1 MWRTDTYRSKEYPIR
16 TLEIPAR
23 SRYNISS
30 LRLRAMATTAWIEKA
45 KRKPKFKVR
54 KVNRCS
60 ICGRSR
66 AYIRY
71 FGICRI
77 CLREQAHKGVL
88 PGVRKSSW

>member
-1 MWRTDTYRSKEYPIR
+1 MP
-16 TLEIPAR
+16 
-23 SRYNISS
+23 
-30 LRLRAMATTAWIEKA
+30 TTAWIEKA
-45 KRKPKFKVR
+45 KKKPKFKVR
-54 KVNRCS
+54 RVNRCS

-66 AYIRY
+66 GYIRY